1 MLEAAI
7 AVGAICFFWIVATI
21 AFSSKKL
28 SAKCYVFLIFL
39 AVLVLY
45 IFIRLIH
52 WAWGTTL
59 PFVGG

>member
-7 AVGAICFFWIVATI
+7 AVGAICFFWLVATI
-21 AFSSKKL
+21 AFDKKL
-28 SAKCYVFLIFL
+28 SAERRVCLIFL
-39 AVLVLY
+39 AAGLVYLL
-45 IFIRLIH
+45 IRLIR